1 MQCPD
6 CGAESP
12 DDETTCPECGAS
24 LDPQPEAPVP
34 NRGARAVRIGFGV
47 LMALVFVLVTAVAV
61 LRPAQPSPVPAPSS
75 VPTASVEPTAPPV
88 DPDRAAIEAAIRS
101 FYATVDAG
109 YPATVS
115 PYVDP
120 KARGGV
126 APRAVDASQTTT
138 FTIARAVI
146 GTGSADVFGRE
157 SRSVI
162 ATGGAEVE
170 FRLNVVHEKWLIASW
185 RVARAETVPSQALA
199 LSSGTAKDVVGT
211 LLQAH
216 QVGDATTLKL
226 LTTERF
232 RAAHGSWLDGVDRSS
247 LLISWRIGSAKPKG
261 GAAYTVTVKELW
273 RPTPLTSTYTVIMS
287 GGQIVVDAWSWK

>member
-6 CGAESP
+6 CSAESP
-12 DDETTCPECGAS
+12 DDQTTCSSCGAT
-24 LDPQPEAPVP
+24 LEPAVEAAVP

-47 LMALVFVLVTAVAV
+47 LMALVFLLVATVAI
-61 LRPAQPSPVPAPSS
+61 LRPAQPSPVPVPST
-75 VPTASVEPTAPPV
+75 VATASVESTVPV
-88 DPDRAAIEAAIRS
+88 DPDRAAIEAAIQG

-109 YPATVS
+109 ASATVS

-120 KARGGV
+120 RGRGGV
-126 APRAVDASQTTT
+126 APRAVDASGSTT
-138 FTIARAVI
+138 FSIARAVI

-170 FRLNVVHEKWLIASW
+170 FRLNVVHEKWLISSW
-185 RVARAETVPSQALA
+185 HVVRADTMPSQTLA

-216 QVGDATTLKL
+216 QVGDTTTLKL

-232 RAAHGSWLDGVDRSS
+232 REEHSSWLDGVDRSS
-247 LLISWRIGSAKPKG
+247 LLVSWKIGAAKPKG
-261 GAAYTVTVKELW
+261 GAAYTVTVKERW
-273 RPTPLTSTYTVIMS
+273 RPTPLTSTYTVVMS

>member
-1 MQCPD
+1 MQCPQ

-12 DDETTCPECGAS
+12 GDETACPACGAA
-24 LDPQPEAPVP
+24 LEPAIEAAVP
-34 NRGARAVRIGFGV
+34 NRRARGVRIGFGV
-47 LMALVFVLVTAVAV
+47 LMALVFVLVAAVAI
-61 LRPAQPSPVPAPSS
+61 LRPAAPSPTPAPSS

-88 DPDRAAIEAAIRS
+88 DPDRAAIEAAIRG

-109 YPATVS
+109 ESVTVS

-120 KARGGV
+120 KGRGG
-126 APRAVDASQTTT
+126 ARTRAVDASGTTT
-138 FTIARAVI
+138 FSIARAVV

-157 SRSVI
+157 SRSVV

-170 FRLNVVHEKWLIASW
+170 FRLGVVDGEWLISSW
-185 RVARAETVPSQALA
+185 QVARAETMPSQALA
-199 LSSGTAKDVVGT
+199 LSGGTAKDVVGT

-216 QVGDATTLKL
+216 QVGDTTTLTL

-232 RAAHGSWLDGVDRSS
+232 RAAHSSWLDGVDRSS
-247 LLISWRIGSAKPKG
+247 LLISWQIGSAKRKG
-261 GAAYTVTVKELW
+261 GAAYAVTVKELW
-273 RPTPLTSTYTVIMS
+273 RPTPLTSTYTVVMS